1 MSVVRATEKGQ
12 VVIPVDL
19 RKKYRISKG
28 TRVRIVDKGGEIILK
43 PLLKEPVSEG
53 RGLFRKGPSALKT
66 LMQDRKTEAKL

>member
-66 LMQDRKTEAKL
+66 LMLDRKTEAKL